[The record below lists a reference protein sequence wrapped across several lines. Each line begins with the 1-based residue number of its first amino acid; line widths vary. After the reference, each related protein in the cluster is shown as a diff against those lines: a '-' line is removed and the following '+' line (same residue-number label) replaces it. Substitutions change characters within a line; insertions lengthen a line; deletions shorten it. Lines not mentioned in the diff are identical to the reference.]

1 MKITTKCGDDA
12 VQALNETLLVKAAQ
26 AKLLRVNK
34 VRLDTTVIGVACQ
47 DNRTTP
53 GASRWTITQGLRT
66 RVHGPVGG
74 PG

>member
-34 VRLDTTVIGVACQ
+34 VLLDTTVIGADVAQRLTRDCWP
-47 DNRTTP
+47 RP
-53 GASRWTITQGLRT
+53 SGRSRGR
-66 RVHGPVGG
+66 
-74 PG
+74 